1 MNVGVMKDYK
11 LRDLRDF
18 THWFMF
24 VYYESMKRNGLLLFI
39 FGLGKR
45 KTSFFHVLGGL
56 RYKVSIT
63 AIAVIETLYSE
74 ENETKIETRQ
84 VGVHVRL
91 IIASSSTSS

>member
-1 MNVGVMKDYK
+1 MNVGLMKDYK
-11 LRDLRDF
+11 LRDLHAF
-18 THWFMF
+18 HTL
-24 VYYESMKRNGLLLFI
+24 VYVCFLNGLLLFI